1 MGAEPVH
8 RSTMLRGVAS
18 SVRHIER
25 RSASR
30 PNTCAV
36 SGRGIRVGAWHFSVS
51 GPKSVEPAVRKL
63 SSSVRPT

>member
-8 RSTMLRGVAS
+8 RSTMLRGEASFLRHVA
-18 SVRHIER
+18 R

-51 GPKSVEPAVRKL
+51 GPKSVEPVVRDL
-63 SSSVRPT
+63 PSSVRLT